1 MVWPSNIIITP
12 SVSSANYTFTIQY
25 IQLIILVHYIN
36 CWGGSWKAAKY
47 IQKRLS
53 VKVIVSTNINFHIHL
68 SMGAGQCSNKYKGT
82 LYVLCTVV
90 NIWFEEKSKHPFF
103 IQLLCLVNK
112 IPTKFHLEIKI
123 SLESGDENL
132 VQESR

>member
-1 MVWPSNIIITP
+1 MNSIVLFEFCFILHFSN
-12 SVSSANYTFTIQY
+12 
-25 IQLIILVHYIN
+25 
-36 CWGGSWKAAKY
+36 
-47 IQKRLS
+47 
-53 VKVIVSTNINFHIHL
+53 
-68 SMGAGQCSNKYKGT
+68 
-82 LYVLCTVV
+82 VV